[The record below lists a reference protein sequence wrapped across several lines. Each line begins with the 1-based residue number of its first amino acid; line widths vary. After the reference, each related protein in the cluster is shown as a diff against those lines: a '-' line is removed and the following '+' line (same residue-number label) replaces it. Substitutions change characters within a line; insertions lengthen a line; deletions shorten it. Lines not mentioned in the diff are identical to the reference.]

1 VLRTVQAN
9 SIALN
14 FQAVFYHSR
23 SSSVRSSSVLVTRPS
38 LVLRGSMSLDTWPA
52 CRYRRC
58 MPSSYLIFDFA
69 ADEESA
75 QEARHKVEGWKQ
87 GFRLGDKMVIKF
99 EREQIEDEEGQGAEE
114 NAEAAKKQ
122 SSKSSAK
129 HNGKKKSAKS
139 GEPSKTDDDEQ
150 DGGGKVRLFVRLNF
164 SDHEKLSLQRW
175 LDRIPTEEPFKSVD
189 AKIVRHGDPEFATTN
204 ELFETLV

>member
-1 VLRTVQAN
+1 MVSYHRPKSGHITCYLNRTYHVLLT
-9 SIALN
+9 
-14 FQAVFYHSR
+14 
-23 SSSVRSSSVLVTRPS
+23 
-38 LVLRGSMSLDTWPA
+38 RGSMSLDTWPA

-75 QEARHKVEGWKQ
+75 QQARHKVEGWKQ
-87 GFRLGDKMVIKF
+87 GFRLGDKMAIKF
-99 EREQIEDEEGQGAEE
+99 EREQIEEEQGQGAEE

-129 HNGKKKSAKS
+129 HNGKKKSVKS
-139 GEPSKTDDDEQ
+139 GESSKTDDEQ